1 MNADPA
7 FTRSEAERRTEIRCA
22 RISIDFFVVATVSLA
37 CGVVAGPW
45 VVGKLSEYFY
55 QMPVIALV
63 HTFALGW
70 ITAAMMGVMYRYV
83 PALTHGVLPY
93 PRLLMPQLILYV
105 IGVSG
110 MISHFALGS
119 WLGVWSASI
128 VTIASI
134 VMFAA
139 NIFPLLWTRI
149 TRGFAESGMFL
160 ALCFLIAAATLGFML
175 ALDKSY
181 GFMPGNVIS
190 NLAGHAHFAAIGWVT
205 LTVCAIS
212 YRMLPAMILPGIALP
227 KSAAWHLY
235 GLAAGV
241 IGLAVTLIARLPGA
255 TLWSVAIS
263 LALAGYVATI
273 MRLVWARRKPID
285 WSVRHAIAGVTWLIV
300 AIVLGIMLA
309 SSGAESESGARIAAS
324 YGVAGILGWI
334 GNLII
339 GVSYHLFPGF
349 VIRVRTLH
357 GWRQMTHA
365 GLSDTR
371 LQPLTFT
378 ALNMGIATLIA
389 GLLAS
394 SLLICELASIL
405 IATGCLSYSAV
416 TMWTLSFA
424 YGRKRI

>member
-1 MNADPA
+1 
-7 FTRSEAERRTEIRCA
+7 
-22 RISIDFFVVATVSLA
+22 
-37 CGVVAGPW
+37 
-45 VVGKLSEYFY
+45 
-55 QMPVIALV
+55 
-63 HTFALGW
+63 
-70 ITAAMMGVMYRYV
+70 
-83 PALTHGVLPY
+83 
-93 PRLLMPQLILYV
+93 MPQLILYV

-128 VTIASI
+128 VTIVSI
-134 VMFAA
+134 VMFLA
-139 NIFPLLWTRI
+139 NIFPLLWNQI
-149 TRGFAESGMFL
+149 THGFAESGMFL

-175 ALDKSY
+175 AFDKSY
-181 GFMPGNVIS
+181 GFMPGSVIS
-190 NLAGHAHFAAIGWVT
+190 NLAGHAHLAALGWVT
-205 LTVCAIS
+205 LTICAIS
-212 YRMLPAMILPGIALP
+212 YRMLPAMILPGVAVP

-241 IGLAVTLIARLPGA
+241 IGLAVTLIARLPGT
-255 TLWSVAIS
+255 TLWSLAIS
-263 LALAGYVATI
+263 LALAAYVTTI
-273 MRLVWARRKPID
+273 TRLVWTHRKPID
-285 WSVRHAIAGVTWLIV
+285 WSVRHAIAGVTWLIA
-300 AIVLGIMLA
+300 AIVMGIMLA

-378 ALNMGIATLIA
+378 ALNIGIATLIA

-424 YGRKRI
+424 YGRKRT